1 MKMGPNITKNI
12 LDIMHLAIS
21 SATLI
26 GIFYTL
32 GKFLRAPEKSQNDRI
47 TALEQWAEKTD
58 RRLDD
63 GNDHF
68 SSIDKGTKVTQ
79 ESILAIMDA
88 LISGD
93 NTDELKRKRADL
105 YDYLSSK

>member
-1 MKMGPNITKNI
+1 MQ
-12 LDIMHLAIS
+12 LAIN

-32 GKFLRAPEKSQNDRI
+32 GKFLKAPEKSQDDRI
-47 TALEQWAEKTD
+47 TALEKWAEKTD
-58 RRLDD
+58 KRLDD

-93 NTDELKRKRADL
+93 NIDELRKKRGDL
-105 YDYLSSK
+105 YEYLSSK